1 MKKNLP
7 MQFVENMWFKYMV
20 VHLFPKINS
29 LLGMQFSQET
39 WSNLVD
45 KINQLYVLLTL
56 AKCDSTIVIFD
67 VWMSKGAHDI
77 FTLVIN
83 ILRMD

>member
-1 MKKNLP
+1 VKKNLP
-7 MQFVENMWFKYMV
+7 MQFVENVWFKHMV
-20 VHLFPKINS
+20 VHLCPNFNFR
-29 LLGMQFSQET
+29 LGKKFSQENL
-39 WSNLVD
+39 SNLVD
-45 KINQLYVLLTL
+45 KINQLYFQLTL

-77 FTLVIN
+77 FTLVSN